1 MLMHWD
7 HRQLALRVNEVL
19 SMTQVDS
26 CALQRHILPYSPSPY
41 VALALKLHR
50 LVSNELNPHAF
61 FKLVNRAPYRLAL
74 WLHFLF
80 PYVRYLYLSRLVSS
94 SGESSR
100 QQCST
105 GPEGSMPN
113 GIICPSNLCVS

>member
-1 MLMHWD
+1 MAHC
-7 HRQLALRVNEVL
+7 E
-19 SMTQVDS
+19 SG
-26 CALQRHILPYSPSPY
+26 ALQRHILPYSPSPY
-41 VALALKLHR
+41 VALALRLHR

-94 SGESSR
+94 AGKNARHYNSTAFLSVYLTIKTSL
-100 QQCST
+100 CSLARCT
-105 GPEGSMPN
+105 CSLQ
-113 GIICPSNLCVS
+113 LCISK